1 MQWIM
6 NAEHAGITGQG
17 RQMSEGYS
25 IEIGGEIV
33 GIIVRNE
40 GEREFRFHSAVE
52 GFEALNGRTFRNPA
66 AAERAA
72 RELAATRTSRA
83 RPFRI
88 RTAA

>member
-1 MQWIM
+1 
-6 NAEHAGITGQG
+6 
-17 RQMSEGYS
+17 MSEGYS

-40 GEREFRFHSAVE
+40 GEREFCFHSAVE
-52 GFEALNGRTFRNPA
+52 GFESLDGRRFRSA
-66 AAERAA
+66 SAAERAA
-72 RELAATRTSRA
+72 RRHRTKGMPRA